1 MNWREASE
9 FTRAFFLF
17 KPRASLTTGILV
29 ALAGIVEAL
38 SLVLII
44 PLLQIAGGTSSSS
57 GRLATLLSRL
67 TINDRTGQILAV
79 LVIFAA
85 LMLLRAAL
93 ISIRQS
99 AVMRLEL
106 EFLSSLQI
114 RLVDRLGA
122 APWSSVVGLRHARV
136 NRILGSDVQRLS
148 QAAIG
153 LVQSAVAV
161 ITLTVQ
167 LAIAVVLSPLLTL
180 LAILLVAAGA
190 VLTAP
195 LFRAARYVGDM
206 VSDANLMMLNEVG
219 QFLGALKL
227 AVSQNL
233 AGRFVD
239 EYSAALQGAVDA
251 ELAFVARENGSRLR
265 MTIAGILVAGG
276 IAFVGLA
283 LVAVPVP
290 TLVALLLILSRMAGP
305 TQSLQTQALELV
317 RSLPAY
323 AQMRQLEAELVSDG
337 RTVTDAPLPALVS
350 VTFER
355 VGYRHRRRPGDTGSG
370 VDALD
375 LTMARG
381 EFLGI
386 AGRSGAGKTTFADLL
401 VGLYQPQS
409 GRILLNDA
417 AISLPTQSA
426 WRDRLAYVAQDPFV
440 RHASIRDNLLWSHPA
455 ADDAAIAQA
464 LWVADAQ
471 GLLERLPEGLETVLG
486 ERGSLISGGERQ
498 RLALARAVLR
508 KPQLLIL
515 DEATNAIDIDGEQ
528 VILRRLRET
537 CPHTTILMIAHR
549 LESLRACDRILLFDN
564 GHVAAEGPF
573 SSMRPRLVAVEQEEA
588 APLSHHTTQEREP
601 S

>member
-1 MNWREASE
+1 MNWREAAE

-17 KPRASLTTGILV
+17 KPRASLATGILV
-29 ALAGIVEAL
+29 ALAGVVEAL

-44 PLLQIAGGTSSSS
+44 PLLQIAGGTSGAT
-57 GRLATLLSRL
+57 GRLATLLARL
-67 TINDRTGQILAV
+67 TIDSRTGQITAV
-79 LVIFAA
+79 LLIFAA
-85 LMLLRAAL
+85 LMFLRAGL

-99 AVMRLEL
+99 AVTRLEL
-106 EFLSSLQI
+106 GFLSSLQI

-167 LAIAVVLSPLLTL
+167 LVIAVMLSPLLTL

-195 LFRAARYVGDM
+195 LFRAARHVGDL

-233 AGRFVD
+233 ARRFVD
-239 EYSAALQGAVDA
+239 EYSAALQNAVDA
-251 ELAFVARENGSRLR
+251 ELAFVARENRSRLR

-283 LVAVPVP
+283 LIAVPVP
-290 TLVALLLILSRMAGP
+290 TLVALLLILSRMTGP
-305 TQSLQTQALELV
+305 AQSLQTQALELV

-323 AQMRQLEAELVSDG
+323 DQMRQLEAELVTDG
-337 RTVTDAPLPALVS
+337 HVVTDAPLPALVT

-355 VGYRHRRRPGDTGSG
+355 VVYRHRRRPGDWGSG
-370 VDALD
+370 IDALD
-375 LTMARG
+375 LRIARG
-381 EFLGI
+381 ECLGI

-417 AISLPTQSA
+417 TVSLQTHSA

-440 RHASIRDNLLWSHPA
+440 RHASIRDNLLWSNPA
-455 ADDAAIAQA
+455 ADDPAIARA

-471 GLLERLPEGLETVLG
+471 GLLDRLPEGLATVLG

-498 RLALARAVLR
+498 RLALAQAVLR
-508 KPQLLIL
+508 TPQLLIL

-528 VILRRLRET
+528 VILRRLRAT
-537 CPHTTILMIAHR
+537 CPDTTILMIAHR

-564 GHVAAEGPF
+564 GHIAADGPF
-573 SSMRPRLVAVEQEEA
+573 DSLRHRLVAVERDE
-588 APLSHHTTQEREP
+588 PPPIPPHITQEREL